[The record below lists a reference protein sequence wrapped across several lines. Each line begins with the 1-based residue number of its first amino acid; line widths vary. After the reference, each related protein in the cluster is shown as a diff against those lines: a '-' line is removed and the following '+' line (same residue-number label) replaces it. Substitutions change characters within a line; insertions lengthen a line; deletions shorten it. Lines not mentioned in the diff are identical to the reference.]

1 MSSIRRRALQGIGA
15 TLVALAMTP
24 AVARAQ
30 ASDSTHALA
39 TPTAPPAAGFGTL
52 DRIARETYLRR
63 HAFSLDHF
71 LEFEPGGF
79 VVRLGPIGNASAYS
93 RWGIGRGRA
102 RLTINGIPM
111 NDPQDDST
119 PLVHMPTSGLATLS
133 LSRDDDAPW
142 IEGVLDIEEETPPSG
157 RPDTY
162 LELSK
167 GTNAVRQRRVRFAS
181 EASKVGVDL
190 AYDEVLNDGYAF
202 DATGNIPDAVD
213 YGKAR
218 SRYSTLVLRGD
229 PDAHTHFDIGMR
241 TFTSTTQGDLTSNT
255 AEGRKSGHVAW
266 LGTSVAETKVTL
278 FARGYS
284 SSVPDS
290 STENETVG
298 ALATWSRA
306 AGSSSAVGLRA
317 GIERTDAVQ
326 DVGAIAKDQV
336 VRATA
341 GADAS
346 RTLGSGSTVRASI
359 SVAGDEA
366 VPFAWG
372 AKVAARR
379 DGSRNAIEV
388 SLARSFR
395 MPTFGERYLPAHT
408 NATRTLAGDADV
420 DPETAW
426 EVGGDWDL
434 RFGSLA
440 QNRVRAA
447 WIRSDDAIA
456 FRPRTVGSE
465 TWRVAANAS
474 EASAML
480 FLEERMSGDWRL
492 SSLRV
497 LADAAVVFTTG
508 DRVETFASVPEL
520 QANASLMFG
529 REFFEE
535 TSALFVGAQFMS
547 AGERHDYSGT
557 PLPPFQVLNLV
568 LEGRLLDARLYLQYL
583 NVLDEAYR
591 TQGDYLMTPRTFVY
605 GIEWTL
611 FN

>member
-1 MSSIRRRALQGIGA
+1 MRAGHYRARCAIGLL
-15 TLVALAMTP
+15 LVL
-24 AVARAQ
+24 
-30 ASDSTHALA
+30 LA
-39 TPTAPPAAGFGTL
+39 TPAFVRAQKPDSTRAVSAQSAPPSVGTSAF
-52 DRIARETYLRR
+52 DRIARGTYLRR

-79 VVRLGPIGNASAYS
+79 VVRLGPIGSASSYS

-102 RLTINGIPM
+102 RLTINGISL

-119 PLVHMPTSGLATLS
+119 PLVHTPTSGLGTLS
-133 LSRDDDAPW
+133 LSRDDDSPW
-142 IEGVLDIEEETPPSG
+142 IEGVLDIEEAPPPVG

-162 LELSK
+162 VELSK
-167 GTNAVRQRRVRFAS
+167 GTNAVRQRRVRFSS
-181 EASKVGVDL
+181 EASRVGVDL
-190 AYDEVLNDGYAF
+190 AYDEVLNDGYGF
-202 DATGNIPDAVD
+202 DAGGTVSDAVD
-213 YGKAR
+213 YGRAR
-218 SRYSTLVLRGD
+218 TRYSTIVLRGEA
-229 PDAHTHFDIGMR
+229 DADTRFDIGIR
-241 TFTSTTQGDLTSNT
+241 NFTSTTSGDLTSS
-255 AEGRKSGHVAW
+255 AVEGRKSGHLAW

-290 STENETVG
+290 SAENETVG
-298 ALATWSRA
+298 AVATWSRDGG
-306 AGSSSAVGLRA
+306 AGGLGLRA
-317 GIERTDAVQ
+317 GVERTDAVQ
-326 DVGAIAKDQV
+326 NVGAIAKDQV

-341 GADAS
+341 GVDAS
-346 RTLGSGSTVRASI
+346 RAVGKAGTVRGSI

-379 DGSRNAIEV
+379 DKGKSALGV

-395 MPTFGERYLPAHT
+395 LPAFNERYLPAHV
-408 NATRTLAGDADV
+408 NGTRTLAGDAEL

-426 EVGGDWDL
+426 EVSGDWDMRWGTSAL
-434 RFGSLA
+434 
-440 QNRVRAA
+440 NRVRAS
-447 WIRSDDAIA
+447 WIRSDDGIA
-456 FRPRTVGSE
+456 FRPRAVGTE
-465 TWRVAANAS
+465 TWRVAANAG

-492 SSLRV
+492 SALRV
-497 LADAAVVFTTG
+497 LADAAVLFTTG
-508 DRVETFASVPEL
+508 DRVDTFASVPEL

-535 TSALFVGAQFMS
+535 TSALFLGAQFMS

-591 TQGDYLMTPRTFVY
+591 TEGDYLMTPRTFVY